1 MAASL
6 AHRVQISSPE
16 AAIELLDLNLTAAG
30 ARSPGIFFEG
40 PKEIKRRDEMFKKIA
55 VILALV
61 AGFAIADTPQAE
73 AWPYRRVAPVRRVLA
88 PPYPVARAAVVGP
101 RYYARPYYARPYVAT
116 PYVTGYRGY
125 GYGYGGPGVYIGF

>member
-1 MAASL
+1 
-6 AHRVQISSPE
+6 
-16 AAIELLDLNLTAAG
+16 
-30 ARSPGIFFEG
+30 
-40 PKEIKRRDEMFKKIA
+40 MFKKIA
-55 VILALV
+55 ILLAIV

-73 AWPYRRVAPVRRVLA
+73 AWPYYRRVAPVRRVLA

-101 RYYARPYYARPYVAT
+101 RYYARPYYAA